1 MRYPKDRSF
10 GSSALAFL
18 VAVVVATVWG
28 AVVQTQFNLAALVG
42 IGAEI
47 PAGLRLQATL
57 TDLFGGFFPTY
68 AGYIVLPAL
77 LVAFAVAWWITSR
90 GADHPA
96 LWFAAGGGLALLV
109 GIPLVN
115 YLAPVALLIGAA
127 RDGLCTF
134 LMALGGV
141 VAGLVFVAM
150 PGGRRDMMVPTR
162 PRTVTGIHPTP
173 AP

>member
-1 MRYPKDRSF
+1 MRNLKDRSL
-10 GSSALAFL
+10 GSTALAFL
-18 VAVVVATVWG
+18 LAVVVATVWG
-28 AVVQTQFNLAALVG
+28 AVVQTQFNLGALVG

-57 TDLFGGFFPTY
+57 SDLFGGFFPTY
-68 AGYIVLPAL
+68 AGYVVLPAL
-77 LVAFAVAWWITSR
+77 LVAFAIAWWIAAR
-90 GADHPA
+90 GIASPA
-96 LWFAAGGGLALLV
+96 LWFAAGGGLALLA

-127 RDGLCTF
+127 REWLCTV

-141 VAGLVFVAM
+141 AAGLLFVGL
-150 PGGRRDMMVPTR
+150 PGGLGNMTR
-162 PRTVTGIHPTP
+162 ATGPRTAADIRPTP